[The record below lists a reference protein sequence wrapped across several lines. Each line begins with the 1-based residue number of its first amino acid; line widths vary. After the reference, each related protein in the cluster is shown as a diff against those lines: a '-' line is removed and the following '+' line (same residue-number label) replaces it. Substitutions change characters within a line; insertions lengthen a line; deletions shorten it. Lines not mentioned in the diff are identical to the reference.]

1 MPSEDDESAHAD
13 SENHSDADRED
24 KPDRSWTQL
33 SRAQHIELENQ
44 LSSSRSLQ
52 LFGLD
57 KIRTST
63 KKTQWLG
70 NLTIYSNTR
79 AY

>member
-1 MPSEDDESAHAD
+1 MKCVEDTYTWIKRFLEDPHPKELQISSFFFS

-44 LSSSRSLQ
+44 LSSSV
-52 LFGLD
+52 
-57 KIRTST
+57 
-63 KKTQWLG
+63 
-70 NLTIYSNTR
+70 IYQKSR
-79 AY
+79 WR